1 MVPNPSTPMPI
12 EALIFDC
19 DGTLADTMPAHFA
32 AWRGTMARHGIDF
45 GEERFYAL
53 AGCPTDRIIEKLA
66 GERGLT
72 LDVPRV
78 ADEKERAFLKT
89 IATIEAIGPVAEV
102 VRRAR
107 GKLPMAVATG
117 AIRPVLDLTLR
128 QIGFE
133 GWFDVLVTAEDTAR
147 HKPEPDVFFEAAR
160 RLGVRPDGCL
170 VYEDS
175 DFGVEAARRAGM
187 SWIDI
192 REIHAPRRIG

>member
-1 MVPNPSTPMPI
+1 
-12 EALIFDC
+12 
-19 DGTLADTMPAHFA
+19 MPAHFA
-32 AWRGTMARHGIDF
+32 AWRGTLARHGIDF
-45 GEERFYAL
+45 GVEGFYAL
-53 AGCPTDRIIEKLA
+53 AGCPTDRIIETLA

-78 ADEKERAFLKT
+78 ADEKERAFLEAL
-89 IATIEAIGPVAEV
+89 ATIEAIGPVADI
-102 VRRAR
+102 VRGAR

-133 GWFDVLVTAEDTAR
+133 GWFDAIVTAEDTER
-147 HKPEPDVFFEAAR
+147 HKPEPDVFLEAAR
-160 RLGVRPDGCL
+160 RLGVRPEGCL

-187 SWIDI
+187 NWVDI
-192 REIHAPRRIG
+192 RELPAPRPVG